1 MKRLKQV
8 VLLGAAGAA
17 AAAAVAF
24 GQAKA
29 KMDAAAPVVTKPA
42 PAYALPDQNGMV
54 RTSAENKGKVTL
66 LAFYPAD
73 FTGGCTLEAH
83 SLSASYK
90 DLTAMG
96 VQVYGVSVQDPK
108 SHKAFCTKEGI
119 PYTLLADTQ
128 HTMAADYGVLIPGAN
143 IANRVTYIIGADGKV
158 AYVDSNV
165 NSHLNTCGDDW
176 IAWIKAHPAVSDINI
191 QSERHGSNFGE
202 PNKPIAPQ
210 SIVVTADTEVTTGS
224 HTAHPQLQSDIRI
237 IHLSNRGP
245 AAVGKFAPSF
255 TLPNAQTGQAQTLFA
270 LLFPHNAIV
279 VMFISTRCPYSNAYV
294 SRMKAL
300 AQKYTPLGVSF
311 VGIDSDQNEPKA
323 EVASYSRSKSFPFPV
338 LVDKGAKAA
347 DAYAAHVTPET
358 YVLSSDGTLV
368 YHGRIDNDMDPAN
381 VRTHD
386 LATAIDAV
394 LAGKPVAKAQTKA
407 FGCSIKR

>member
-1 MKRLKQV
+1 MKRIKQAFA
-8 VLLGAAGAA
+8 LGAAAT
-17 AAAAVAF
+17 AAVAAIAF
-24 GQAKA
+24 AQAKA
-29 KMDAAAPVVTKPA
+29 KIEAAAPVVTKPA
-42 PAYALPDQNGMV
+42 PAYSLPDQNGTL

-73 FTGGCTLEAH
+73 FTSGCTLEAH
-83 SLSASYK
+83 SLSSSYK
-90 DLTAMG
+90 DLKAMG

-128 HTMAADYGVLIPGAN
+128 HKMAADYGVLIPGAN

-158 AYVDSNV
+158 AYVDGNV

-176 IAWIKAHPAVSDINI
+176 IAWIKAHPAVKATANNTVWK
-191 QSERHGSNFGE
+191 SES
-202 PNKPIAPQ
+202 
-210 SIVVTADTEVTTGS
+210 VLTENMAVPVS
-224 HTAHPQLQSDIRI
+224 LQSVTGQR
-237 IHLSNRGP
+237 
-245 AAVGKFAPSF
+245 AAQIVALLTATVGKPAPAF
-255 TLPNAQTGQAQTLFA
+255 TLPDAQTAQARSLTSLMQGSKAT
-270 LLFPHNAIV
+270 V

-294 SRMKAL
+294 GRMKTL
-300 AQKYTPLGVSF
+300 ASKYAPKGVSF

-323 EVASYSRSKSFPFPV
+323 EVASYSKSKGFPFPV
-338 LVDKGAKAA
+338 LEDRGAKVA

-358 YVLSSDGTLV
+358 YVISSDGTLV

-381 VRTHD
+381 VHTHD
-386 LATAIDAV
+386 LANALDET
-394 LAGKPVAKAQTKA
+394 LAGKPVAKAETKA

>member
-1 MKRLKQV
+1 MKRIKQV
-8 VLLGAAGAA
+8 LLLGAAATA
-17 AAAAVAF
+17 TVAAVAF

-29 KMDAAAPVVTKPA
+29 RMDAAAPVVTHLA
-42 PAYALPDQNGMV
+42 PAYSLPDQTGTL

-90 DLTAMG
+90 DLQAMG

-108 SHKAFCTKEGI
+108 SHQAFCTKEGI

-128 HTMAADYGVLIPGAN
+128 HVMSADYGVLIPGAN

-176 IAWIKAHPAVSDINI
+176 IAWIKAHPAVSDDPASRLKITGEAGGI
-191 QSERHGSNFGE
+191 REGDASKSYQLVSILKQSVA
-202 PNKPIAPQ
+202 K
-210 SIVVTADTEVTTGS
+210 
-224 HTAHPQLQSDIRI
+224 
-237 IHLSNRGP
+237 
-245 AAVGKFAPSF
+245 VGQAAPSF
-255 TLPNAQTGQAQTLFA
+255 TLPDAQTEQARSLASLRQGSKAT
-270 LLFPHNAIV
+270 V
-279 VMFISTRCPYSNAYV
+279 VLFISTRCPYSNAYV
-294 SRMKAL
+294 NRMKAL
-300 AQKYTPLGVSF
+300 AAKYAPLGVSF

-323 EVASYSRSKSFPFPV
+323 EVASYSKSNSFPFPV
-338 LVDKGAKAA
+338 LVDKGDKAA

-358 YVLSSDGTLV
+358 YVINSSGTLV

-381 VRTHD
+381 VHTHD
-386 LATAIDAV
+386 LANAIDET

>member
-1 MKRLKQV
+1 MNPIKHA
-8 VLLGAAGAA
+8 LLRGAA
-17 AAAAVAF
+17 ATAAVAAVAF

-29 KMDAAAPVVTKPA
+29 KMDAAAPVVTHLA
-42 PAYALPDQNGMV
+42 PAYSLPDQTGTI

-90 DLTAMG
+90 DLKAMG

-108 SHKAFCTKEGI
+108 SHQAFCTQEGI

-128 HTMAADYGVLIPGAN
+128 HVMSANYGVLIPGAN
-143 IANRVTYIIGADGKV
+143 VANRVTYIIGADGKV

-176 IAWIKAHPAVSDINI
+176 IAWIKAHPAVSNNPSSGVIVT
-191 QSERHGSNFGE
+191 SGSRIKVFGE
-202 PNKPIAPQ
+202 AGGIREGDASRGYQLASMLKGSVAKVGQPAP
-210 SIVVTADTEVTTGS
+210 G
-224 HTAHPQLQSDIRI
+224 
-237 IHLSNRGP
+237 
-245 AAVGKFAPSF
+245 F
-255 TLPNAQTGQAQTLFA
+255 TLPDAQTEQARSLTSLMQGSKAT
-270 LLFPHNAIV
+270 V

-294 SRMKAL
+294 GRMKAL
-300 AQKYTPLGVSF
+300 ASKYAPLGVSF

-323 EVASYSRSKSFPFPV
+323 EIASYSRSKSFPFPV

-358 YVLSSDGTLV
+358 YVLSSSGTLV

-381 VRTHD
+381 VHTHD
-386 LATAIDAV
+386 LANALDET
-394 LAGKPVAKAQTKA
+394 LAGKPVAKSQTKA
-407 FGCSIKR
+407 FGCRSKR